1 MVINFLNLVLAISNE
16 ISALFLNSNQNVRTY
31 FGLLEN
37 LHFCFL
43 RKGRSWTLGLRSI
56 FKFAVEIV
64 TFPQGQQCKA
74 AEDERELESS
84 YTTRGINNK
93 VTNLV

>member
-1 MVINFLNLVLAISNE
+1 MLAISNE
-16 ISALFLNSNQNVRTY
+16 ISAIFLKSNQNVRTY

-37 LHFCFL
+37 LHICFL
-43 RKGRSWTLGLRSI
+43 RKGHSWTLGLRSI

-93 VTNLV
+93 VTTVV